1 MQYEVMK
8 IVNESLY
15 LLYLRFYVLIWN
27 AKEQR
32 RVRKLFYCQ
41 SRFASVDQ
49 ALRRQYR
56 FRSPFRISKK
66 FLQNLNQKQVHCY
79 GETPITGYDMIA
91 KQINLSAKDR
101 FIELGSGR
109 GRGVFFL
116 SSVFE
121 CFCQGVEIIPE
132 FILKS
137 LDLTKKF
144 QELPAS
150 FILADMSN
158 VSLKDATVIYF
169 FGLCFEDEVI
179 EKLCDRMK
187 FLSHQ
192 VKIITVS
199 FPLTDYRPL
208 SFRIVKT
215 FEISFNWGVA
225 DVFVQTPTGNT

>member
-1 MQYEVMK
+1 M
-8 IVNESLY
+8 
-15 LLYLRFYVLIWN
+15 
-27 AKEQR
+27 
-32 RVRKLFYCQ
+32 
-41 SRFASVDQ
+41 
-49 ALRRQYR
+49 
-56 FRSPFRISKK
+56 ISKK
-66 FLQNLNQKQVHCY
+66 FLQNRDEKQVHCY
-79 GETPITGYDMIA
+79 GETPITGYDIIA
-91 KQINLSAKDR
+91 KQINLSSKDR

-116 SSVFE
+116 SSIYG

-137 LDLTKKF
+137 LDLKKKY
-144 QELPAS
+144 QELPVS
-150 FILADMSN
+150 FILADMSK

-169 FGLCFEDEVI
+169 FGLCLEDAVI
-179 EKLCDRMK
+179 EKICDRMK

-208 SFRIVKT
+208 SFKIVKT

-225 DVFVQTPTGNT
+225 DVFVQTPTGDT